1 MAVPSSVRPQSAV
14 ATSLLEDH
22 WRALLPLALLL
33 GLVLLLAHGL
43 QRDPRTLPSALVGQ
57 PAPSFK
63 LPRLEAPHEFFTNEA
78 LRGRPWVLN
87 VWASWRGPCRE
98 ELPQLQQLTERG
110 VPVVG
115 LNYKDEATAAQRWLE
130 IAGRVPFEV
139 AVRDIDGRAA
149 LDWGVG
155 AVPAIFIVDAQG
167 IVRWRFAGAMT
178 PQVLQREFWP
188 LWKKL
193 HRQGGPTQ

>member
-1 MAVPSSVRPQSAV
+1 MAAPSSVRPSAV
-14 ATSLLEDH
+14 ATSLLADH

-33 GLVLLLAHGL
+33 GLVLLLAHSL
-43 QRDPRTLPSALVGQ
+43 QRDPRALPSAMVGQ
-57 PAPSFK
+57 PAPVLE
-63 LPRLEAPHEFFTNEA
+63 LPQVDARHGLFTSEA

-87 VWASWRGPCRE
+87 VWASWCGPCRE
-98 ELPQLQQLTERG
+98 ELPQLQQLTGRG
-110 VPVVG
+110 VPVIG
-115 LNYKDEATAAQRWLE
+115 LNYKDEAAAAQRWLE
-130 IAGRVPFEV
+130 VAGRVPFEV

-155 AVPAIFIVDAQG
+155 AVPATFIIDAQG
-167 IVRWRFAGAMT
+167 VVRWHFVGALT

>member
-14 ATSLLEDH
+14 ARSLLEDH
-22 WRALLPLALLL
+22 WRALLPVALLL
-33 GLVLLLAHGL
+33 GSVLVLAHSL
-43 QRDPRTLPSALVGQ
+43 QRDPRALPSAMVGQ
-57 PAPSFK
+57 PAPVLE
-63 LPRLEAPHEFFTNEA
+63 LPQVNAPHGLFTTEA

-87 VWASWRGPCRE
+87 VWASWCGPCRE
-98 ELPQLQQLTERG
+98 ELSQLQQLTERG

-115 LNYKDEATAAQRWLE
+115 LNYKDEPAAAQHWLE
-130 IAGRVPFEV
+130 AAGRAPYEV
-139 AVRDIDGRAA
+139 SVRDIDGRAA

-155 AVPAIFIVDAQG
+155 AVPATFIIDAQG
-167 IVRWRFAGAMT
+167 IVRWRFAGALT

-193 HRQGGPTQ
+193 HRQGGPTH